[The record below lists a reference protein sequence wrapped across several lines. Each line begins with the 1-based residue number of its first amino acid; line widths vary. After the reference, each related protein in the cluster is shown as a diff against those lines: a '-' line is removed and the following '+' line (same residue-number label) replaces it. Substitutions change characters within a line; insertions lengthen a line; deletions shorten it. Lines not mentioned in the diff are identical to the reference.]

1 MSEQTLV
8 RSNRVTAYWGG
19 NGVAVGVY
27 YRTHDKLAEKK
38 SDDPEVLAAGFKMP
52 EGTQENP
59 ATAQDKLAA
68 FKTFLQVNAAQ
79 FGIQYDPVDRRAEE
93 FKFPNKYTEETFK
106 EYSKQMAEKSIG
118 ETLEKV
124 QKNVIGNMVKSGNLP
139 EGSEINFAVG
149 EGEISVKEAYANGN
163 IKYADAK
170 YPVVMQLGDK
180 DPVQTECVVS
190 AVSGQLKKPRELA
203 ACVLTQTGV
212 KEYLIENGV
221 LPKVEKPVKE
231 EKSEAAPAEGGND
244 AAPAAPATET
254 PAETPADGGYETAE
268 KGQEYRSSGNGYR
281 RWCSGVMLM

>member
-79 FGIQYDPVDRRAEE
+79 FGIQYDPVDRRADE

-106 EYSKQMAEKSIG
+106 ECSKQMAEKSIG

-124 QKNVIGNMVKSGNLP
+124 QKNVIGNLIKSGNLP

-149 EGEISVKEAYANGN
+149 EGTISIKEAYANGN
-163 IKYADAK
+163 IKYADAV
-170 YPVVMQLGDK
+170 YPVVLQLGDK
-180 DPVQTECVVS
+180 DPVQTTCTVS

-203 ACVLTQTGV
+203 DCVLTQTGV
-212 KEYLIENGV
+212 KEFLIGKGV
-221 LPKVEKPVKE
+221 LPKVEKPAKE
-231 EKSEAAPAEGGND
+231 EKSETAPTADGAPVENGQAPAENTDQTPVEGD
-244 AAPAAPATET
+244 TPKRQRKAKSTAPQEMAT
-254 PAETPADGGYETAE
+254 ADGAP
-268 KGQEYRSSGNGYR
+268 
-281 RWCSGVMLM
+281 V

>member
-79 FGIQYDPVDRRAEE
+79 FGIQYDPVDRRADE

-170 YPVVMQLGDK
+170 YQVVMQLGDK
-180 DPVQTECVVS
+180 NPVQTECIVS
-190 AVSGQLKKPRELA
+190 AVSGQLRKPRELA

-212 KEYLIENGV
+212 KEFLIENGV
-221 LPKVEKPVKE
+221 LPKVEKPAKE
-231 EKSEAAPAEGGND
+231 EKSEAAPATADGAPVEGCND
-244 AAPAAPATET
+244 ADHAAET
-254 PAETPADGGYETAE
+254 PAETPADGGTKRQRKAKSTAQQ
-268 KGQEYRSSGNGYR
+268 GMATADGAP
-281 RWCSGVMLM
+281 V